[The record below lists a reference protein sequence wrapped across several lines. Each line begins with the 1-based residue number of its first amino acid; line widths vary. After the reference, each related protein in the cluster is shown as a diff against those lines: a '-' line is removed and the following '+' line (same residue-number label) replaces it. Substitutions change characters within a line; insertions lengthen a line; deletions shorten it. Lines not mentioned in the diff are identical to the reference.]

1 MKFRLAFI
9 LALALIL
16 PACSETAGTPE
27 VPLPA
32 YVLAIDRFDES
43 TGMWMVALATESND
57 EKELRA
63 LVENTRTLAKDKKE
77 EINSVSVTII
87 KPDGRI
93 PSTITAFGRIALTS
107 KGMEQTGLSSTSEMV
122 FEYRN
127 APAASPEKPPTTP
140 AKETAK

>member
-1 MKFRLAFI
+1 MKFRLALI

-16 PACSETAGTPE
+16 PACSETANTPE

-32 YVLAIDRFDES
+32 YVLAIDRFDEG
-43 TGMWMVALATESND
+43 TGMWFVALSTESNN

-77 EINSVSVTII
+77 EVNSTSVSII
-87 KPDGRI
+87 KPDGVI
-93 PSTITAFGRIALTS
+93 PPTVTAFGRIALTN

-122 FEYRN
+122 FEYKN
-127 APAASPEKPPTTP
+127 APAASSKQPPTTP
-140 AKETAK
+140 ATETSK